1 MFPQAR
7 LYIDLRPEQ
16 GSSAINPLT
25 RWHQQPRIRVYNSQF
40 HATTMGTSPIT
51 LRSILGFLFVF
62 VQLASALKF
71 DLTAASGGGK
81 NERCIRNFVS
91 KDQLVVVTATVGGTK
106 GDGQKVNIHVRG
118 ARTRGKDEL
127 AQSGSWSIPTP
138 TDLRTLQLDP
148 R

>member
-1 MFPQAR
+1 
-7 LYIDLRPEQ
+7 
-16 GSSAINPLT
+16 
-25 RWHQQPRIRVYNSQF
+25 
-40 HATTMGTSPIT
+40 MGTSPIT

-62 VQLASALKF
+62 VQLATALKF
-71 DLTAASGGGK
+71 DLTATSGGGK

-118 ARTRGKDEL
+118 IRTGEMIIRRNL
-127 AQSGSWSIPTP
+127 AAV
-138 TDLRTLQLDP
+138 RTSQHRPKPQYPQLDP